1 MTVIVNALVPR
12 QQLPGLDHQTLANMD
27 SGLQHLS
34 MWRQTVA
41 AGAATPPHRHDC
53 EEIVLIQSGSGE
65 LHLDGKVTPFGPDS
79 TLVIPRNADHQI
91 INTGSVEMNVV
102 AAFAGTGFAVQFP
115 DGQPIP
121 LPWRT

>member
-1 MTVIVNALVPR
+1 MTIVANAAVPH
-12 QQLPGLDHQTLANMD
+12 QQLPGLDHQTLANQD
-27 SGLQHLS
+27 TGLKNLS

-53 EEIVLIQSGSGE
+53 EEIVLVQTGSGE
-65 LHLDGKVTPFGPDS
+65 LHLGGKVTAFGPDS

-91 INTGSVEMNVV
+91 INTGKDDMNLV
-102 AAFAGTGFAVQFP
+102 AAFASTGFDVHFP
-115 DGQPIP
+115 DGQRIP